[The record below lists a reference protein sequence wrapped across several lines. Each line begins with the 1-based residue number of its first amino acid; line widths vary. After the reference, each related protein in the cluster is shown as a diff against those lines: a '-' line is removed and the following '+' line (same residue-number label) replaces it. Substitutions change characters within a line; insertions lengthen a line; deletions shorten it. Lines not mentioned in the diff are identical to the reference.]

1 MSNMVKEDNLKLVVD
16 TGVVAV
22 IRSKDPSELIDV
34 ITALERG
41 GIKAIEVTMT
51 VPGAIDVIKEVGE
64 KLKGKVLLGA
74 GTILDAETARL
85 SILAGADFVV
95 SPVYRPEIVAMA
107 KRYSKVVIP
116 GAFTPTEILTAWEG
130 GADAVKVFPAT
141 KLGPEFFK
149 DMAGPFPQIRLTPTG
164 GIALDNVGSYI
175 KAGAAFVGAGT
186 SLTDKEMIKGGRW
199 DELAEHAAK
208 FIAEV
213 KKARG

>member
-1 MSNMVKEDNLKLVVD
+1 MSVMQREDNLKLVVE

-22 IRSKDPSELIDV
+22 IRAKDPSELLNV
-34 ITALERG
+34 ITAIERG
-41 GIKAIEVTMT
+41 GVKAIEVTMT
-51 VPGAIDVIKEVGE
+51 VPGAIDVIKEVGQ

-74 GTILDAETARL
+74 GTILDEETARL
-85 SILAGADFVV
+85 CILAGADFIV
-95 SPVYRPEIVAMA
+95 SPVYKQEIISMS

-149 DMAGPFPQIRLTPTG
+149 DMAGPFPQIRMTPTG
-164 GIALDNVGSYI
+164 GITLDNVGAYI
-175 KAGAAFVGAGT
+175 KAGACFVGAGT
-186 SLTDKEMIKGGRW
+186 SLTDRKMIEGGLW

-208 FIAEV
+208 FINEV
-213 KKARG
+213 KKARA

>member
-22 IRSKDPSELIDV
+22 IRSKDPSELINV

-85 SILAGADFVV
+85 SILAGAAFVV
-95 SPVYRPEIVAMA
+95 SPV
-107 KRYSKVVIP
+107 
-116 GAFTPTEILTAWEG
+116 
-130 GADAVKVFPAT
+130 
-141 KLGPEFFK
+141 
-149 DMAGPFPQIRLTPTG
+149 
-164 GIALDNVGSYI
+164 
-175 KAGAAFVGAGT
+175 
-186 SLTDKEMIKGGRW
+186 
-199 DELAEHAAK
+199 
-208 FIAEV
+208 
-213 KKARG
+213 

>member
-1 MSNMVKEDNLKLVVD
+1 MSSMQREDNLKLVVE

-22 IRSKDPSELIDV
+22 IRAKDPSELLNV
-34 ITALERG
+34 ITAIERG
-41 GIKAIEVTMT
+41 GVKAIEVTMT
-51 VPGAIDVIKEVGE
+51 VPGAIDVIKEVGQ

-74 GTILDAETARL
+74 GTILDEETARL
-85 SILAGADFVV
+85 CILAGADFIV
-95 SPVYRPEIVAMA
+95 SPVFKQEIISMS

-149 DMAGPFPQIRLTPTG
+149 DMAGPFPQIRMTPTG
-164 GIALDNVGSYI
+164 GITLDNVGAYI
-175 KAGAAFVGAGT
+175 KAGACFVGAGT
-186 SLTDKEMIKGGRW
+186 SLTDRKMIEGGLW

-208 FIAEV
+208 FINEV
-213 KKARG
+213 KKARV